1 MMNEREDTV
10 CERVFAPWVDMEE
23 EMRKDDI
30 PLLVNHFIRLICEET
45 GMPVRKVDDD
55 AMELLQKHAWT
66 GNIRELRNVTERLL
80 ILGGNT
86 ITKED
91 VMAYATPQVG

>member
-1 MMNEREDTV
+1 
-10 CERVFAPWVDMEE
+10 
-23 EMRKDDI
+23 
-30 PLLVNHFIRLICEET
+30 
-45 GMPVRKVDDD
+45 MPVRKVDDD

>member
-1 MMNEREDTV
+1 MIIIHVPPLAE
-10 CERVFAPWVDMEE
+10 
-23 EMRKDDI
+23 RKDDI